1 MHSLCV
7 STACCLLVVDSHY
20 YCVVAC
26 LLSGVFVCFVARVPW
41 NRSCCAPQCEA
52 HSGGSG
58 GAGGGSD
65 GDVKFSSDDV
75 ERICARFAASV
86 PGNFS
91 LHTLQLPFPLEVA
104 KQQEEQEAA
113 EGKEQQQQQPQQAG
127 VAVVAATETQP
138 RRQLFSLAIS
148 SSSLSSPAQRL
159 LLQRCLQRNEE
170 LRGTM
175 AALQR
180 LCLAKSLHPRLG
192 AHSGGGSAT
201 DVRVLNSGTQ
211 SSSSSSAAVRL
222 NSNADSAAQARE
234 EGRDSGKQNGEE
246 EDLVRPKAG
255 AFRPNT
261 GTMYRLL
268 PVDLLQVIGND
279 LLLLSLGLPIGTGFL
294 FFFVFCCGNTCVC
307 VCCIALVCLVC
318 PEPVLVNVYGW
329 VVL

>member
-7 STACCLLVVDSHY
+7 STATCCLLVDSRY
-20 YCVVAC
+20 YLVAC
-26 LLSGVFVCFVARVPW
+26 LLSGVFVCAVACVPW

-86 PGNFS
+86 LGNFS

-113 EGKEQQQQQPQQAG
+113 EGKEQQQQPQQAG

-138 RRQLFSLAIS
+138 RRQLAIS

-180 LCLAKSLHPRLG
+180 LCLVKSLHPRLG
-192 AHSGGGSAT
+192 LLSGGGSAT
-201 DVRVLNSGTQ
+201 DVRVLISGTQ
-211 SSSSSSAAVRL
+211 SSSSSAAVRL
-222 NSNADSAAQARE
+222 NSNADSAAEARE

-246 EDLVRPKAG
+246 EDLVRRPKSG
-255 AFRPNT
+255 AVRSKT
-261 GTMYRLL
+261 GAMYRLL

-279 LLLLSLGLPIGTGFL
+279 LLLLSLGLPIGAREKEKRLRGF
-294 FFFVFCCGNTCVC
+294 FSFSFFVAGTHVC
-307 VCCIALVCLVC
+307 VF
-318 PEPVLVNVYGW
+318 
-329 VVL
+329 VVLPLCVWFVPSLSW